1 MDEQGR
7 LIRGTGVTTSD
18 TIAGQGLWARLKPF
32 LPYILTA
39 ALFAG
44 GGWALYSLLRPVN
57 LQDVMAQVRATPRSI
72 IVIALLCMAGGY
84 TALVGY
90 DWSALRYLGKK
101 LPLPVV
107 FTGGFLGY
115 ALGNTIGAGPVT
127 GGAVRYRI
135 YSALGL
141 SAYDI
146 AAIAVFGSLA
156 FGFGAT
162 LIGFGALA
170 YHPNALG
177 SLTALSPTAI
187 RWGSIAIVAA
197 CIALLAY
204 LAARKP
210 EITVRGF
217 TLRAPSPGIM
227 LGQLV
232 FTGIDILL
240 AGTALFVLLPPS
252 DLGFA
257 TFMAVFAAA
266 VFAGVLSHV
275 PGGVGVFETV
285 ILAALPASVPLDQAA
300 AGLLLYRLIYYLV
313 PFVAALVIL
322 ALSEAQMASGRAMG
336 PAMQSLA
343 PVFKSV
349 SAITPLAISAMVF
362 GSGAFMLVLTLI
374 PPTSE
379 LAQEYEAL
387 LPLAFVEGGALLSS
401 ATGAALIVVAHGL
414 LRRVEGAWWLALGAL
429 GGGVAASLAQGLDY
443 DRALILGL
451 AMLILLPTRREF
463 YRTTRLTRN
472 VLSLRWILMVAS
484 LAAVVLAVLFFAH
497 KATPYANELW
507 WQFAADAS
515 APRAL
520 RAALVG
526 FLVLGLLILV
536 FALRPGAL
544 THDLA
549 TPDELDRARE
559 IIRRQDDPEANIA
572 LTGDKSLLFSES
584 GRSFLMYRI
593 QGRTWIALHGPF
605 GEPEEFAQLVWELHD
620 AAYAANAR
628 PVFYS
633 VSADSVA
640 LWLDMGLSLVKMGE
654 EAIVRLETFGL
665 EGSNRRQLRTAHS
678 RALRNGLGFEVI
690 PAPVPAE
697 ALDRLKAVSDEWLAS
712 KSGGEKG
719 FSVGA
724 FEPGRLA
731 RFPIATVTFQGR
743 IVAFADIWTTDTRQ
757 KATIDLMRHL
767 DDAPRGVMDFLFT
780 ELMLHLKAQ
789 GYREFSLGTAPLSGL
804 EARRGARLSTRLGA
818 FVYRHGR
825 QFYNFEGL
833 RNFKDKFDPDW
844 RPVYIALP
852 PRANVLGVA
861 TDVVTLIGGG
871 LRGTVARKDRQA

>member
-1 MDEQGR
+1 MTVSQGEE
-7 LIRGTGVTTSD
+7 
-18 TIAGQGLWARLKPF
+18 GQGLWARLKPV
-32 LPYILTA
+32 LPFFVTA

-44 GGWALYSLLRPVN
+44 GAWALYHLLKPVN
-57 LQDVMAQVRATPRSI
+57 FQDVINQIRGTPWHI
-72 IVIALLCMAGGY
+72 IALALLCMMGGY

-170 YHPNALG
+170 YHPHALDTLTSLNA
-177 SLTALSPTAI
+177 TTI
-187 RWGSIAIVAA
+187 RWGSLAIVAA
-197 CIALLAY
+197 C
-204 LAARKP
+204 LAALAFLAVSKS
-210 EITVRGF
+210 EITLRGL
-217 TLRAPSPGIM
+217 TLRSPSIGIM
-227 LGQLV
+227 LGQIL
-232 FTGIDILL
+232 FTAVDILL
-240 AGTALFVLLPPS
+240 AGITLYLLLPPS

-257 TFMAVFAAA
+257 TFLAVFAAA
-266 VFAGVLSHV
+266 IFAGVLSHV

-285 ILAALPASVPLDQAA
+285 IIAALPASVPVDQAA

-313 PFVAALVIL
+313 PFVIALIIL
-322 ALSEAQMASGRAMG
+322 ALSEVRMASGRSMG
-336 PAMQSLA
+336 PAMENLA

-362 GSGAFMLVLTLI
+362 GSGALMLVATLI

-379 LAQEYEAL
+379 IAQEYEVL
-387 LPLAFVEGGALLSS
+387 VPLAFVEGGALLSS
-401 ATGAALIVVAHGL
+401 AIGAALIVIAHGL

-429 GGGVAASLAQGLDY
+429 GGGIAASLAQGLDY
-443 DRALILGL
+443 DRALILG
-451 AMLILLPTRREF
+451 AAILILLPTRREF

-472 VLSLRWILMVAS
+472 VLSLRWMLMILS
-484 LAAVVLAVLFFAH
+484 LAAAVMAVLFFAH

-507 WQFAADAS
+507 WQFASDQS

-526 FLVLGLLILV
+526 FLALGLAILV
-536 FALRPGAL
+536 FALRPGSFS
-544 THDLA
+544 HDIA
-549 TPDELDRARE
+549 TPEDLERARE
-559 IIRRQDDPEANIA
+559 IVRRQDDPEANIA

-584 GRSFLMYRI
+584 GDSFLMYRI
-593 QGRTWIALHGPF
+593 QGRTWVALHEPF
-605 GEPEEFAQLVWELHD
+605 GDPAEFASLVWEFHD

-633 VSADSVA
+633 VSAASVP

-654 EAIVRLETFGL
+654 EAVVRLEGFGL
-665 EGSNRRQLRTAHS
+665 EGSHRKKLRTAHN
-678 RALRNGLGFEVI
+678 RAKRDGLTFDVI
-690 PAPVPAE
+690 PAPIPIPTMDILRAI
-697 ALDRLKAVSDEWLAS
+697 SDEWLLA
-712 KSGGEKG
+712 KSGSEKG
-719 FSVGA
+719 FSIGT
-724 FEPGRLA
+724 FDPDRLSQ
-731 RFPIATVTFQGR
+731 FPIATVSVEGR
-743 IVAFADIWTTDTRQ
+743 VVAFANLWLTDTRDR
-757 KATIDLMRHL
+757 ATIDLMRHV
-767 DDAPRGVMDFLFT
+767 DDAPPGLMDFLFT
-780 ELMLHLKAQ
+780 ELMLHLRIE
-789 GYREFSLGTAPLSGL
+789 GFSEFSLGNAPLSGL
-804 EARRGARLSTRLGA
+804 EARRGAKLSTRLGA
-818 FVYRHGR
+818 FVYRHGQ

-844 RPVYIALP
+844 RPIYIALP

-871 LRGTVARKDRQA
+871 LRGTIGKSRA